1 VHGDLVNRLLVRVV
15 GHVRCDLVE
24 HPHQACGVT
33 RRCTDP
39 VRANAC
45 SAVFG
50 VAGVCPGAI
59 GAANVCP
66 AVIGA
71 ADL

>member
-1 VHGDLVNRLLVRVV
+1 MVEVGVQRGAHRGRPGGPKVHGDLVNRLVVRVV
-15 GHVRCDLVE
+15 GHVGCDLVE

-39 VRANAC
+39 VRAAD
-45 SAVFG
+45 
-50 VAGVCPGAI
+50 
-59 GAANVCP
+59 VCP